1 MISER
6 LAWLGHHIIC
16 DLLFFGLLVAKTR
29 GALFGRCRSPS
40 AVIVDLGTID
50 PPVGRPDDFR
60 IPVRFPFV
68 LYEADPRILE
78 GGLDGEEGAGMGVSP
93 PSESTMMRLELL
105 EFRAVEPHSRQ
116 CV

>member
-1 MISER
+1 M
-6 LAWLGHHIIC
+6 
-16 DLLFFGLLVAKTR
+16 FFGLLVAATR
-29 GALFGRCRSPS
+29 GLRTALFGRCGSPS
-40 AVIVDLGTID
+40 AGIVDLGTID

-93 PSESTMMRLELL
+93 PSESTMVRLGLL
-105 EFRAVEPHSRQ
+105 EFHAVEPHSRQ